1 MVVGSTLKEVVIL
14 KYWFTIMEAVP
25 EEVARELWDRISIY
39 RANLTLL
46 PHRLDVYGDTDEPR
60 TLEAIAQALVATG
73 YPVERG

>member
-1 MVVGSTLKEVVIL
+1 M

-25 EEVARELWDRISIY
+25 EEVARELWDNISVY

-46 PHRLDVYGDTDEPR
+46 PHRLDVYGDTDEPS